1 MRNQRNAFWE
11 KYGIFIFFAVFSAL
25 LLSVCSMCSFLFPI
39 HDRVDQNVFFT
50 VGREILNG
58 KVIYRDLFEHK
69 GPLTY
74 FIHAA
79 AALISET
86 SFLGVYLIEIV
97 SLTVFLIFAYKTAL
111 FFYKSPIFLLFCDAP
126 FRCAALFGMLPA
138 RRQCGGALSAA
149 FDDFYVL
156 SAKSHSAP
164 AASKS
169 ETAVVRCDFL
179 KRTAFRIGIV
189 D

>member
-1 MRNQRNAFWE
+1 MYF
-11 KYGIFIFFAVFSAL
+11 
-25 LLSVCSMCSFLFPI
+25 LS
-39 HDRVDQNVFFT
+39 

-86 SFLGVYLIEIV
+86 SFLGIYLIEIV

-111 FFYKSPIFLLFCDAP
+111 FFTNRQFSFLFCDAP
-126 FRCAALFGMLPA
+126 FRCAALFGMLSA
-138 RRQCGGALSAA
+138 RQTMWRSSVCR
-149 FDDFYVL
+149 F
-156 SAKSHSAP
+156 
-164 AASKS
+164 
-169 ETAVVRCDFL
+169 
-179 KRTAFRIGIV
+179 
-189 D
+189 

>member
-1 MRNQRNAFWE
+1 WE

-111 FFYKSPIFLLFCDAP
+111 FFTNRQFSFYSAMLL
-126 FRCAALFGMLPA
+126 
-138 RRQCGGALSAA
+138 
-149 FDDFYVL
+149 
-156 SAKSHSAP
+156 
-164 AASKS
+164 
-169 ETAVVRCDFL
+169 AVVLLCSECFQRGDNVEELCL
-179 KRTAFRIGIV
+179 
-189 D
+189 